1 MNKYLLLCLLAFAPV
16 SLASADLKIAVI
28 DLGKAF
34 DSYYKTKDAS
44 ARIDT
49 KKATYQKEIQDQVG
63 EYQHMS
69 EDAKNLYTAVN
80 DPTLSQAARDDK
92 NKALQQKKQDLMNMQ
107 NKI

>member
-28 DLGKAF
+28 DLGKPF
-34 DSYYKTKDAS
+34 GSYYKTKDAS

-49 KKATYQKEIQDQVG
+49 KKATYQKEIQDQVA

-69 EDAKNLYTAVN
+69 DDAKKLYNAFN
-80 DPTLSQAARDDK
+80 NPPLSQTARDDK
-92 NKALQQKKQDLMNMQ
+92 GKPLQQKRQ
-107 NKI
+107 